1 MNVLYVYSRSSK
13 VGPCLLSGKQT
24 QVIIYRLFRLLE
36 LFFQR
41 TTPPVIFAIG
51 AWELFFKTMFLSK
64 LVDAH
69 FYRIGW
75 EVWRSSL
82 FSSELGFSE
91 GRGKEGMLVIRI
103 IYSRIRRK
111 ESCTN
116 SRGGNADSI
125 IFNYYSMMHVLAHP
139 PFQMVTLQEKTHG

>member
-1 MNVLYVYSRSSK
+1 MCSMYIP
-13 VGPCLLSGKQT
+13 GLLKSDHAFWVENRHKS
-24 QVIIYRLFRLLE
+24 LFTDSLGFWSFSFRE
-36 LFFQR
+36 LP
-41 TTPPVIFAIG
+41 PPVIFAIG

-125 IFNYYSMMHVLAHP
+125 IFNYYSMKHVLAHP